1 MNELE
6 SNEQQL
12 EIFKA
17 SFEQGIDDMLEP
29 EMAEFLFDEPK
40 PIDSYSFT
48 GGLSAPTLAE
58 LDPEIKRVAKQ
69 VIYQRLGLSE
79 GTLEDFKIR
88 TYTSQV
94 PEERHVKNAAEVQVS
109 VYRTVID
116 GLYLQEL
123 LFQDQDKSWVIG
135 PDQNI

>member
-1 MNELE
+1 MSELE
-6 SNEQQL
+6 GKEQQL

-17 SFEQGIDDMLEP
+17 NFGQGIDDMLEP

-40 PIDSYSFT
+40 PIDPFSFT
-48 GGLSAPTLAE
+48 EGLNAPTLVE
-58 LDPEIKRVAKQ
+58 LEPEIKRFAQ
-69 VIYQRLGLSE
+69 LVIYQKLGLTE

-88 TYTSQV
+88 SYTTQT
-94 PEERHVKNAAEVQVS
+94 PDENNAKNPAEIQIN

-123 LFQDQDKSWVIG
+123 FYQDQDKGWVIG
-135 PDQNI
+135 PDQNL